1 MLRELSLALR
11 EVRSNISAGDP
22 LDVGHVEDL
31 MQRIRDSVAD
41 MPKVDV
47 EALYSQ
53 VNETIALVCERQ
65 DSIVKELHQIRESR
79 KALKGY
85 DHIRR
90 HQTEQKLSRT
100 A

>member
-1 MLRELSLALR
+1 MLREVSLALR
-11 EVRSNISAGDP
+11 EVRNGISAGDL
-22 LDVGHVEDL
+22 LDAGHVETL
-31 MQRIRDSVAD
+31 MQRIRESVAD

-47 EALYSQ
+47 QALYGE
-53 VNETIALVCERQ
+53 VNETIALVSERQ
-65 DSIVKELHQIRESR
+65 EFIVKELHQIRESR